1 MSCQLTFLI
10 ENGLFIDW
18 KKKQKKKSTYHSSKQ
33 MVYLNITED
42 VILSNG
48 IFISIVVWEYP

>member
-1 MSCQLTFLI
+1 
-10 ENGLFIDW
+10 
-18 KKKQKKKSTYHSSKQ
+18 

-48 IFISIVVWEYP
+48 IFIDLLLLGVSLKKHIEWNRILIFKYKRIESSS

>member
-1 MSCQLTFLI
+1 
-10 ENGLFIDW
+10 
-18 KKKQKKKSTYHSSKQ
+18 

-48 IFISIVVWEYP
+48 IFIDLLLLGVSLKKYRIE